1 MTAYVAIRQSVPEDR
16 DGIEALYPDA
26 FPDED
31 LLPVVRE
38 LLDLPSGV
46 LSLVAVEDGAIV
58 GHVVFTDCGLTGAD
72 ARLALLG
79 PLGVV
84 SARHGKGIGTALVGE
99 GHDRLRK
106 AGITHVFVLG
116 DPAYYGRF
124 GFAAETSVA
133 PPFPLPDDWQGAWQ
147 SFALD
152 AGTLTPRGTLAVPEP
167 WNDRALWA
175 P

>member
-1 MTAYVAIRQSVPEDR
+1 MTASVAIRPGVFDDR
-16 DGIEALYPDA
+16 AGIEALYPDA

-31 LLPVVRE
+31 LLPVVRQ
-38 LLDLPSGV
+38 LLDMRYGV
-46 LSLVAVEDGAIV
+46 LSLVAVDGEAIV
-58 GHVVFTDCGLTGAD
+58 GHVIFTDCGLSDAD

-84 SARHGKGIGTALVGE
+84 SARHGKGIGSALVRE
-99 GHDRLRK
+99 GHERLRQ

-124 GFAAETSVA
+124 GFAAETGVA
-133 PPFPLPDDWQGAWQ
+133 PPFELPVSWRDAWQ
-147 SFALD
+147 SLALD
-152 AGTLTPRGTLAVPEP
+152 NAAKPPRGRLSVPEP